1 MITVTRFD
9 NTELIVNADLIEF
22 VETLP
27 DTHLTLV
34 TGKRLL
40 VRETA
45 QEVVARVLAY
55 RRAAGPLAAPARDR
69 RTRRLRRRPIGNRDG
84 LSDNHRP
91 RALLGRVLRLHRHGG
106 RRPEGLINPSAALLV
121 FGGTLGASMIGFP
134 LSSLTGLT
142 GVVKNAFLG
151 HKEDLTETSSRRW

>member
-9 NTELIVNADLIEF
+9 NTAFIVNADLIEF

-34 TGKRLL
+34 TGKKLL

-55 RRAAGPLAAPARDR
+55 RRLAGPL
-69 RTRRLRRRPIGNRDG
+69 L
-84 LSDNHRP
+84 
-91 RALLGRVLRLHRHGG
+91 
-106 RRPEGLINPSAALLV
+106 RRPE
-121 FGGTLGASMIGFP
+121 
-134 LSSLTGLT
+134 TGEHTPAHDL
-142 GVVKNAFLG
+142 
-151 HKEDLTETSSRRW
+151 ED